1 MRVGV
6 DARPAAEVPG
16 GRGSYVRE
24 LLRALATLDS
34 GHEFVLFARRRWED
48 LGARFRWRLLG
59 GREPLW
65 NLRAARAASVERCDV
80 YLTTDSYS
88 TAWFLRVPSVL
99 MLHDLIAFDPARVP
113 NRRDS
118 VIQRVTLPLALR
130 RAAAAVCPSAA
141 TAHDLAKRFP
151 GRRADVV
158 PLAAGARFDSNGPA
172 RSGGYVLAVGT
183 LEPRKNL
190 PRLIEAYAGLPEPVR
205 AGRPLLLAGAVGWD
219 EKETLAA
226 VAAHDGLVRRL
237 GYVPDA
243 ELPALYRGADLVC
256 YVSLYEGFGLP
267 VLEAMSCG
275 AAVLTADTSALAE
288 VGGDAVRYVDPLDVD
303 SIRAG
308 LAALLADPSGR
319 AELGRR
325 ATERAREFSW
335 RTTAERTLAVLE
347 RAAAA
352 GG

>member
-24 LLRALATLDS
+24 LLRALARLGS
-34 GHEFVLFARRRWED
+34 EHEFVLFARRRWED
-48 LGARFRWRLLG
+48 LGAGFSWRLVR

-65 NLRAARAASVERCDV
+65 NLRAARAASAEGCDV
-80 YLTTDSYS
+80 YLTTDSYP

-99 MLHDLIAFDPARVP
+99 MLHDLIAFDRTRLP

-118 VIQRVTLPLALR
+118 LIQRATLPLALR
-130 RAAAAVCPSAA
+130 RATAVVCPSAA
-141 TAHDLAKRFP
+141 TARDLAQRFP
-151 GRRADVV
+151 GAGAEVV
-158 PLAAGARFDSNGPA
+158 ALAAAERFDSAGPG
-172 RSGGYVLAVGT
+172 REGDYVLAVGT

-190 PRLIEAYAGLPEPVR
+190 PRLIEAYAGLPKPVR

-219 EKETLAA
+219 EEETLAA

-243 ELPALYRGADLVC
+243 ELPALYRGADVVC

-275 AAVLTADTSALAE
+275 AAVLASATSALPE
-288 VGGDAVRYVDPLDVD
+288 VGGDTVRYVDPTDVE

-308 LAALLADPSGR
+308 LTSLLADPEER
-319 AELGRR
+319 LRLGRR
-325 ATERAREFSW
+325 AAERARRFSW
-335 RTTAERTLAVLE
+335 RKTAEETLAVLE
-347 RAAAA
+347 RAAARD
-352 GG
+352 

>member
-1 MRVGV
+1 MRIGV

-24 LLRALATLDS
+24 LLRALAALGS
-34 GHEFVLFARRRWED
+34 EHEFVLFARRRWED
-48 LGARFRWRLLG
+48 LGDAFSWCLLR

-65 NLRAARAASVERCDV
+65 NLRAARAASAAACDV
-80 YLTTDSYS
+80 HLTTDSYP
-88 TAWFLRVPSVL
+88 TAWFLRVPSVV
-99 MLHDLIAFDPARVP
+99 MLHDLIAFDRARVP

-118 VIQRVTLPLALR
+118 LIQRATLPLALR
-130 RAAAAVCPSAA
+130 RAAAVVCPSAA
-141 TAHDLAKRFP
+141 TARDLAERFP
-151 GRRADVV
+151 GAAAEVV
-158 PLAAGARFDSNGPA
+158 ALAAADRFGPAGPA
-172 RSGGYVLAVGT
+172 REGDYVLAVGT

-190 PRLIEAYAGLPEPVR
+190 PRLIEAYAGLPEAVR

-219 EKETLAA
+219 EEETLAA
-226 VAAHDGLVRRL
+226 IAAHDGLVRRV

-243 ELPALYRGADLVC
+243 ELPALYRGADVVC

-275 AAVLTADTSALAE
+275 AAVVAADTSSLPE
-288 VGGDAVRYVDPLDVD
+288 VGGDAVRYVDPTDVE

-308 LAALLADPSGR
+308 LAALLADPGER

-325 ATERAREFSW
+325 AAERARGFSW
-335 RTTAERTLAVLE
+335 RKTAERTLEVLE
-347 RAAAA
+347 QAAAR
-352 GG
+352 